1 MPEFI
6 LDEILMA
13 ERKPECRP
21 VDVAY
26 YCMLDQLFRPA
37 TVRKAGGKAP
47 DAMDGAIGS
56 AEQKRVGI
64 QRDQAPVQ

>member
-1 MPEFI
+1 VPEFI
-6 LDEILMA
+6 LDEILIA

-26 YCMLDQLFRPA
+26 YCMLDQFRPA
-37 TVRKAGGKAP
+37 TVRQAGGKAP

-56 AEQKRVGI
+56 AEQKRAGI
-64 QRDQAPVQ
+64 RRVQAPVQ